1 MKVVREYINEKFTE
15 ESDPVHD
22 MGIGIELVIKQF
34 CEENEPDDAHDK
46 EAWLWIC
53 VKYQEKEYVKYLINA
68 GWDINY
74 ADSAA
79 LSQAIVNDDYDMIKL
94 LLDNGAKIKTGYFW
108 NQIRKKH
115 RESYEF
121 IRNYKGVKRI
131 RENINEKFTEESD
144 PLHDMGIGPKGIVEE
159 LKKKYHWGDY
169 DIFIKMLTDEKD
181 VEKAKTVMDYLLEHT
196 KLKTDID
203 DKYLAQGIMHH
214 AVRDVMR
221 HYVVEKAIQYK
232 AKTALNEFLI
242 QASK

>member
-131 RENINEKFTEESD
+131 RENINEKFAEKSD
-144 PLHDMGIGPKGIVEE
+144 PVKDMGIGVRFNIKPKYRGITKVGAFVKDENVFGTTKDWDG
-159 LKKKYHWGDY
+159 KK
-169 DIFIKMLTDEKD
+169 IRSF
-181 VEKAKTVMDYLLEHT
+181 
-196 KLKTDID
+196 
-203 DKYLAQGIMHH
+203 
-214 AVRDVMR
+214 R
-221 HYVVEKAIQYK
+221 
-232 AKTALNEFLI
+232 
-242 QASK
+242 

>member
-131 RENINEKFTEESD
+131 RENINEKFAEKSD
-144 PLHDMGIGPKGIVEE
+144 PVKDMGIGKINFKDEFHKQYFIPASALYEDWFDYVNQFKGKWIIGKFHLYE
-159 LKKKYHWGDY
+159 YRGDY
-169 DIFIKMLTDEKD
+169 SGKIVHAEVKFTQIDMNNEGVLD
-181 VEKAKTVMDYLLEHT
+181 
-196 KLKTDID
+196 LKTSDNRTYCMLD
-203 DKYLAQGIMHH
+203 DESYIIKE
-214 AVRDVMR
+214 D
-221 HYVVEKAIQYK
+221 K
-232 AKTALNEFLI
+232 
-242 QASK
+242 